1 MRRRSSGRSGWASE
15 RGGRA
20 RARPRRRPG
29 ARPGGRP
36 RAGLGARPG
45 GRGRGRGGRPRR
57 PLHRPA
63 PGPGPLR
70 AAYGP
75 GGAGP
80 GGRHRGRARRPL
92 RAGRHG
98 RGARRES
105 RAGPPPC
112 IYAGRCGGC
121 DFQHLTLAHQRDL
134 KTAVVREQFARLAHL
149 DVDVVVEPL
158 PGSTD
163 GLGWR
168 TRVEYAVDADGRPG
182 LHPHRSHA
190 VLPIDRCLLASPGVA
205 RTDALHRLWP
215 NRSAVDV
222 VAPAV
227 GSAVTIAVPS
237 EMPGPVVTERV
248 AARWGPEPHSFG
260 HDFRVGAR
268 GFWQVHPAAAST
280 LVAAVLAGL
289 GPRPGGAGAGP
300 VCRGGRLRGG
310 AGRPGRPDGTGDRRR
325 VRCRRRGVR
334 TREPR
339 RLAVGADGPGP
350 GGRRVRGRRQAA
362 TGCGLAA
369 GPRPGWRVG
378 RWLDRWPGTADAGV
392 GRPGGAGSAADGRRA
407 GVAAAVAA
415 LGPRAA
421 AYVAGDPAALA
432 RDTAFLHEQ
441 GYRLAALTAYDAFP
455 MTHHVECVAVFRPVE
470 DG

>member
-1 MRRRSSGRSGWASE
+1 MSE
-15 RGGRA
+15 AAALAPGRA
-20 RARPRRRPG
+20 DGPAEGPAHGQADGLAHGQVVEVEVGAVAHGGHCIARHEGQVLFVRHTAPGERVRAVVTEVGPG
-29 ARPGGRP
+29 ARFV
-36 RAGLGARPG
+36 RADTVEVLDASPARV
-45 GRGRGRGGRPRR
+45 
-57 PLHRPA
+57 
-63 PGPGPLR
+63 
-70 AAYGP
+70 
-75 GGAGP
+75 
-80 GGRHRGRARRPL
+80 
-92 RAGRHG
+92 
-98 RGARRES
+98 
-105 RAGPPPC
+105 PPPC

-121 DFQHLTLAHQRDL
+121 DFQHLTLAHQRAL

-168 TRVEYAVDADGRPG
+168 TRVEYALDADGRPG

-289 GPRPGGAGAGP
+289 GPRPGERALDLYAGVGVFAAALADRVGPTGQVIAVESDADAVACGRENLADWPWALMVQGRVDDAFGVAARPRRGAGSR
-300 VCRGGRLRGG
+300 RGRARGG
-310 AGRPGRPDGTGDRRR
+310 ASAGGST
-325 VRCRRRGVR
+325 
-334 TREPR
+334 
-339 RLAVGADGPGP
+339 
-350 GGRRVRGRRQAA
+350 GGRAPLMPESADLVV
-362 TGCGLAA
+362 LDP
-369 GPRPGWRVG
+369 PR
-378 RWLDRWPGTADAGV
+378 T
-392 GRPGGAGSAADGRRA
+392 GAGR

-421 AYVAGDPAALA
+421 AYVACDPAALA
-432 RDTAFLHEQ
+432 RDTAFLREQ
-441 GYRLAALTAYDAFP
+441 GYGLAALTAYDAFP

-470 DG
+470 DS